1 VATASSL
8 VKEAR
13 GSIMGASRACTNR
26 RGGENK
32 CGNNM
37 PKPMDRIYTLTR
49 LICYG
54 YR

>member
-8 VKEAR
+8 AKEAR
-13 GSIMGASRACTNR
+13 GLIMGASRACINR

-32 CGNNM
+32 YGNNM
-37 PKPMDRIYTLTR
+37 PKPMDRICTLTR
-49 LICYG
+49 LICYE